1 MNQRINFYTDSFKP
15 KVDYLS
21 LNLSAAYMG
30 ALIAVLLVMTL
41 VQWFGQ
47 RQLRDGVSAALAARA
62 EWQAQ
67 MTQLEQV
74 IESRAKDPALELTA
88 EQLERDQKD
97 KLTLRQFLQQ
107 EVPGNVVGFSG
118 YLEDLA
124 RYHVNG
130 LRLTDISFKAGGEQ
144 IRLKGEVLSGDFVTN
159 YIDGL
164 DQSPQFRGHEFRQL
178 RLDRSG
184 SNMVANQL
192 PDGQS
197 LVFEIATGGQASE

>member
-15 KVDYLS
+15 KIDYLS
-21 LNLSAAYMG
+21 LNLSATYMG
-30 ALIAVLLVMTL
+30 ALMAVLMTMTL

-47 RQLRDGVSAALAARA
+47 RQLRDDVSAALAAKA
-62 EWQAQ
+62 EWQVQ

-74 IESRAKDPALELTA
+74 IELRAKDPVLELAA

-118 YLEDLA
+118 HLEDLA

-130 LRLTDISFKAGGEQ
+130 LRLTDISLKAGGEQ
-144 IRLKGEVLSGDFVTN
+144 ISLKGEVLSGDFVTN

-178 RLDRSG
+178 RLDRSE
-184 SNMVANQL
+184 SELVINQL

-197 LVFEIATGGQASE
+197 LVFEIATVGQAGE

>member
-15 KVDYLS
+15 KIDYLS
-21 LNLSAAYMG
+21 LNLSATYMG
-30 ALIAVLLVMTL
+30 ALMAVLMTMTL

-47 RQLRDGVSAALAARA
+47 RQLRDDVSAALAAKA
-62 EWQAQ
+62 EWQVQ

-74 IESRAKDPALELTA
+74 IELRAKDPVLELAA

-118 YLEDLA
+118 HLEDLA

-130 LRLTDISFKAGGEQ
+130 LRLTDISLKAGGEQ
-144 IRLKGEVLSGDFVTN
+144 ISLKGEVLSGDFVTN

-178 RLDRSG
+178 RLDRSE
-184 SNMVANQL
+184 SELVINQL

-197 LVFEIATGGQASE
+197 LVFEIATGGQAGE

>member
-30 ALIAVLLVMTL
+30 ALIAVLMVMTL

-47 RQLRDGVSAALAARA
+47 RQLRDDVSAALAARA

-74 IESRAKDPALELTA
+74 IESRARDPALELTA

-97 KLTLRQFLQQ
+97 KLTLRQF
-107 EVPGNVVGFSG
+107 
-118 YLEDLA
+118 
-124 RYHVNG
+124 
-130 LRLTDISFKAGGEQ
+130 
-144 IRLKGEVLSGDFVTN
+144 
-159 YIDGL
+159 
-164 DQSPQFRGHEFRQL
+164 
-178 RLDRSG
+178 
-184 SNMVANQL
+184 
-192 PDGQS
+192 
-197 LVFEIATGGQASE
+197 

>member
-30 ALIAVLLVMTL
+30 ALIAVLMVMTL

-47 RQLRDGVSAALAARA
+47 RQLRDDVSAALAARA

-130 LRLTDISFKAGGEQ
+130 LRLTDISLKAGGEQ

-178 RLDRSG
+178 RLARSG
-184 SNMVANQL
+184 SELVANQL

-197 LVFEIATGGQASE
+197 LVFEIATGGQAGE

>member
-30 ALIAVLLVMTL
+30 ALVAVLMIMTL

-47 RQLRDGVSAALAARA
+47 RQLRDDVSAALAAKA

-74 IESRAKDPALELTA
+74 IESRAKDPVLELTA

-107 EVPGNVVGFSG
+107 EVPGNVIGFSG

-130 LRLTDISFKAGGEQ
+130 LRLTDISLKAGGEQ

-164 DQSPQFRGHEFRQL
+164 TRARSSEGTSLDSCDLIAVDQSSLLISCPMAKAWCL
-178 RLDRSG
+178 R
-184 SNMVANQL
+184 
-192 PDGQS
+192 
-197 LVFEIATGGQASE
+197 

>member
-21 LNLSAAYMG
+21 LNLSATYMG
-30 ALIAVLLVMTL
+30 ALIAVLMTMTL

-47 RQLRDGVSAALAARA
+47 RQLRDDVSAALAAKA

-74 IESRAKDPALELTA
+74 IELRAKDPALELAA

-118 YLEDLA
+118 HLEDLA

-130 LRLTDISFKAGGEQ
+130 LRLTDISLKAGGEQ
-144 IRLKGEVLSGDFVTN
+144 ISLKGEVLSGDFVTN

-164 DQSPQFRGHEFRQL
+164 DQSPQFRGHEFRHL
-178 RLDRSG
+178 RLDRSE
-184 SNMVANQL
+184 SELVINQL

-197 LVFEIATGGQASE
+197 LVFEIATGGQAGE

>member
-1 MNQRINFYTDSFKP
+1 MNQRINFYTDSSKP

-30 ALIAVLLVMTL
+30 ALIAVLMVMTL

-47 RQLRDGVSAALAARA
+47 RQLRDDVSAALAARA

-130 LRLTDISFKAGGEQ
+130 LRLTDI
-144 IRLKGEVLSGDFVTN
+144 LSL
-159 YIDGL
+159 I
-164 DQSPQFRGHEFRQL
+164 H
-178 RLDRSG
+178 
-184 SNMVANQL
+184 
-192 PDGQS
+192 
-197 LVFEIATGGQASE
+197 I